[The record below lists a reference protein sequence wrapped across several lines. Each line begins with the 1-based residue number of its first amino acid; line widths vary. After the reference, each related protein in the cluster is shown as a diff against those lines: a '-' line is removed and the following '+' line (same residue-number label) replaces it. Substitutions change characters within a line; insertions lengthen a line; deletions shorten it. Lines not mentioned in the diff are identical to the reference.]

1 MSEYFTDP
9 EKSLQFYRDDWRAM
23 TQQIVNLEHTV
34 KTLRRE
40 LERERSRN
48 AMDGGQV

>member
-1 MSEYFTDP
+1 MSQNEYDP
-9 EKSLQFYRDDWRAM
+9 ETSLQFYRDDWRAM
-23 TQQIVNLEHTV
+23 TQQIINLEHSV

-48 AMDGGQV
+48 AMDGEQV